1 MISAFDLVRVW
12 ELGEGQPLWYRGLLL
27 LALAQPQQ
35 TLEELC
41 QFTIGQRNR
50 CLFTLYQH
58 LLGTN
63 LQATVQCPQC
73 SEMLEFTFNLEGLGI
88 VSETEIKTS
97 YTIENNGIEL
107 TFRLLN
113 SKDLAAISQSSN
125 LEEARQQLIRRSL
138 IKATQDGQEIKNE
151 QLTTTTIQ
159 ILGEAIVDC
168 DPQSE
173 LLLNLDCPNCRNA
186 WSDQFDIVAF
196 LWSEISTQA
205 KSLLEEVHLLAQ
217 AYGWPEETILGMTT
231 KRRKYYLGRIEQ

>member
-1 MISAFDLVRVW
+1 VA
-12 ELGEGQPLWYRGLLL
+12 E
-27 LALAQPQQ
+27 
-35 TLEELC
+35 
-41 QFTIGQRNR
+41 
-50 CLFTLYQH
+50 
-58 LLGTN
+58 
-63 LQATVQCPQC
+63 
-73 SEMLEFTFNLEGLGI
+73 LGI

-168 DPQSE
+168 DPQAE